1 MNAFGFAQILNRFV
15 LSYRLPA
22 TDAIP
27 VVMPIA
33 MPVTINR

>member
-15 LSYRLPA
+15 LSYSLPA
-22 TDAIP
+22 TDAI
-27 VVMPIA
+27 PIA